1 MRVVGAGLEGSAAA
15 FLSFLWTC
23 VLIQL
28 DKRKKHTHTPQRED
42 KELSGVAGMGEWGW
56 GILSTG
62 HWRCLELPGGRGRCC
77 LYARLSSCPVWGVT
91 LSSQGL
97 NAKHHRC
104 MV

>member
-42 KELSGVAGMGEWGW
+42 KELSGVAGMGEE
-56 GILSTG
+56 S
-62 HWRCLELPGGRGRCC
+62 
-77 LYARLSSCPVWGVT
+77 VF
-91 LSSQGL
+91 
-97 NAKHHRC
+97 
-104 MV
+104 